1 MQLEKCFLIFFC
13 LLTQRNSQEDRPFAS
28 RAIDHWFNRSR
39 YKQMNLPVEIKS
51 MSSIELEVVSTVDEE
66 PARISLTEVTKIE
79 TVLSE

>member
-1 MQLEKCFLIFFC
+1 
-13 LLTQRNSQEDRPFAS
+13 
-28 RAIDHWFNRSR
+28 
-39 YKQMNLPVEIKS
+39 MNLPVEIKS